1 MKIASSEIE
10 VQKNPHAKIVI
21 LLPHFNDEI
30 GQELLENC
38 IEELKKNDVRKENIK
53 VIRVAG
59 ALETPFA
66 AQKIARQKN
75 ADVIIALG
83 VVIRGDTTHYELV
96 TETTYKALM
105 DVQLAESTPI
115 IFGII
120 TCENTE
126 QAKNRAAKNKLNKGG
141 EAAIAALLQLNI

>member
-1 MKIASSEIE
+1 MKIGSTEINL
-10 VQKNPHAKIVI
+10 KKYPKAKIVI
-21 LLPHFNDEI
+21 ILPHFNDEI
-30 GQELLENC
+30 GQELLQNC
-38 IEELKKNDVRKENIK
+38 TEELIRNEVKKENIK
-53 VIRVAG
+53 VVRVAG
-59 ALETPFA
+59 ALEIPFA

-75 ADVIIALG
+75 TDVIIALG

-96 TETTYKALM
+96 TETTYQALM
-105 DVQLAESTPI
+105 DVQLTESTPI

-126 QAKNRAAKNKLNKGG
+126 QAKIRAAKNKLNKGG